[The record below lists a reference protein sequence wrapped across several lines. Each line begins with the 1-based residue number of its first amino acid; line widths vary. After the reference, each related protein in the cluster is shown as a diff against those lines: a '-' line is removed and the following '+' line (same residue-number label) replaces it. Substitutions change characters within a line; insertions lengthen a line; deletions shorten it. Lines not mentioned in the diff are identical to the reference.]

1 VAYIGPACVLS
12 RYGAMSPDLGGLDAA
27 DPVDRASALAVLVA
41 AGRTSTTKLLRAL
54 ASTQPDAREMAAEG
68 LAEIADPSAAE
79 ALASTLDDAEP
90 RVRARAAQA
99 LASIG
104 DPRALDALVRT
115 IDDYPDDLH
124 SPHTVATYVLIARG
138 RDALPAVVPLLDAP
152 NPLTRQ
158 RAYLVLRTLVSAM
171 PETGKWE
178 PLWESLGAYDPMEPN
193 RSMRDAAAAQWR
205 QWVGTHCDSQV
216 YSASSSRIGQS
227 GRSSP

>member
-12 RYGAMSPDLGGLDAA
+12 RYGAMSLDLGGLDAA
-27 DPVDRASALAVLVA
+27 DPVDRASALAALVA
-41 AGRTSTTKLLRAL
+41 AGRASTATLLRAL
-54 ASTQPDAREMAAEG
+54 ASTRPDTREMAAEG

-79 ALASTLDDAEP
+79 ALASTLEDPEP

-115 IDDYPDDLH
+115 VDDYPDDLH
-124 SPHTVATYVLIARG
+124 PPHTVATYVLIARG
-138 RDALPAVVPLLDAP
+138 RDALPAIVPLLDAP

-158 RAYLVLRTLVSAM
+158 RAYAVLRTLVSAM
-171 PETGKWE
+171 PEAGEWE
-178 PLWESLGAYDPMEPN
+178 PLWRSLGAYDPMEPD
-193 RSMRDAAAAQWR
+193 RAAREAAAAQWR
-205 QWVGTHCDSQV
+205 QWIGTRCQSQG

>member
-1 VAYIGPACVLS
+1 
-12 RYGAMSPDLGGLDAA
+12 MSPDLGGLDAA

-115 IDDYPDDLH
+115 
-124 SPHTVATYVLIARG
+124 
-138 RDALPAVVPLLDAP
+138 
-152 NPLTRQ
+152 
-158 RAYLVLRTLVSAM
+158 
-171 PETGKWE
+171 
-178 PLWESLGAYDPMEPN
+178 
-193 RSMRDAAAAQWR
+193 
-205 QWVGTHCDSQV
+205 
-216 YSASSSRIGQS
+216 
-227 GRSSP
+227 